1 MIREPLALV
10 TVIVAIAALSLW
22 LAASFRWA
30 ARASATLLVIVFG
43 AVLSNLGLVAAR
55 SPVYDFLAGPATSLA
70 IAWLLLAV
78 DLRDLR
84 AAGPRMLAAF
94 GLAVTA
100 TVAGALTAA
109 AVFHDRLPEGWKLAG
124 VMTGTYSGG
133 GLNFVSVGRAL
144 ELPPALFS
152 AATAADN
159 VMTTIWVG
167 ATLVL
172 PVWLGRFYPAPP
184 PRPEER
190 ESRSVHHRFATL
202 DLDLK
207 ELAVIAVLGLGLV
220 LAAERTAAHLPGPTI
235 VWLTTFALVAGH
247 LPKIRDLEGSLP
259 LGTFTLLLFFA
270 VLGIASRFSEVLAV
284 GIEIFYF
291 TALIVLAHGL
301 LVYLFA
307 RLARLDV
314 ETTSIASQ
322 AAVGGPPTAMALALA
337 RRRPDLTLP
346 GAAVGLLGY
355 AVGTY
360 VGLAVAAFVRGWG

>member
-1 MIREPLALV
+1 MIQDPLALA
-10 TVIVAIAALSLW
+10 TVIVALAALSLW
-22 LAASFRWA
+22 LASSFDWA
-30 ARASATLLVIVFG
+30 ARLSATLLVIVFG
-43 AVLSNLGLVAAR
+43 AVLSNLGVLAPR
-55 SPVYDFLAGPATSLA
+55 SPVYDFLSGPATSLA

-94 GLAVTA
+94 GLAVLG

-109 AVFHDRLPEGWKLAG
+109 AFFLDALAPDGWKLAG

-144 ELPPALFS
+144 ELPPALFT

-159 VMTTIWVG
+159 IMTTVWVG

-172 PVWLGRFYPAPP
+172 PVWLARFFPAPP
-184 PRPEER
+184 PPQSGGARTGPANF
-190 ESRSVHHRFATL
+190 STLSL
-202 DLDLK
+202 DLADLAK
-207 ELAVIAVLGLGLV
+207 VGAVGLALV
-220 LAAERTAAHLPGPTI
+220 LAADRAATYLPGPAI
-235 VWLTTFALVAGH
+235 VWLTTFALVVGH
-247 LPKIRDLEGSLP
+247 LPATRDLEGAMP

-270 VLGIASRFSEVLAV
+270 VLGIGSRFAEVFSV
-284 GIEIFYF
+284 GIEVFYF
-291 TALIVLAHGL
+291 TAVVVLVHGL
-301 LVYLFA
+301 VVYTVA
-307 RLARLDV
+307 RLAKLDL
-314 ETTSIASQ
+314 ETISVASQ

-337 RRRPDLTLP
+337 RKRHDLTLP

-360 VGLAVAAFVRGWG
+360 VGLAVAALVRGLG